1 MWTISYMILVVIS
14 NHIFNVVIVITITI
28 SVTVGIAHD

>member
-1 MWTISYMILVVIS
+1 MILVVIS
-14 NHIFNVVIVITITI
+14 NHIFNVAIVITITI